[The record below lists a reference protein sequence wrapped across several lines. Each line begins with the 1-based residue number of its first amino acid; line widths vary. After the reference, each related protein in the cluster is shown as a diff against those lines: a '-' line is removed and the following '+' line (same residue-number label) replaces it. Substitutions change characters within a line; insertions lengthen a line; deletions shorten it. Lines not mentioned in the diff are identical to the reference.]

1 VFGGKS
7 LSEIPARD
15 LLPVAVMV
23 AIAIINLWAIHR
35 ITQCMNEFDAWHF
48 LGVDALI
55 GPVLIG
61 LRSVRVVG
69 LALLALGKK
78 HGFHIFAGASAA
90 EFVLYVV
97 MYLVAPSQLDLA
109 LQILDLTPFEMIGA
123 ILIMLV
129 MAPLLLW
136 QLIADRWETLK

>member
-1 VFGGKS
+1 MFGGKS

-15 LLPVAVMV
+15 LLPAAVMV
-23 AIAIINLWAIHR
+23 GIAIINLWAIHR
-35 ITQCMNEFDAWHF
+35 ITQCMNELDAWRF
-48 LGVDALI
+48 PGADALI

-69 LALLALGKK
+69 LAFLGLRKK
-78 HGFHIFAGASAA
+78 HGFHLFAGASAA

-97 MYLVAPSQLDLA
+97 LYFFAPDQLVLA
-109 LQILDLTPFEMIGA
+109 QQILDLTPFEMIGA
-123 ILIMLV
+123 TLIMLV

-136 QLIADRWETLK
+136 KLIADRWESLK